1 MRWKRWKTGLWA
13 VVLVLVGGCTALFL
27 SAVGA
32 CEVQAGNPYEKDGIC
47 FARSLPGATSR
58 FVAFTPV
65 SCIDSAR
72 AMGEAVGADY
82 GTLRFEDVD
91 GDGRPEAVI
100 ESSAFRCRWGVAPC
114 YDAYRIVLRV
124 CPSCAV
130 PVQEV
135 DRVFLKELTVDDST
149 PSPGVR

>member
-1 MRWKRWKTGLWA
+1 MTRAA
-13 VVLVLVGGCTALFL
+13 VLALAGGGAALFL
-27 SAVGA
+27 SA
-32 CEVQAGNPYEKDGIC
+32 AGVCGVEARNPYAKDGVC

-65 SCIDSAR
+65 SCVDSGR
-72 AMGEAVGADY
+72 AVGDAVGADY
-82 GTLRFEDVD
+82 ATLRFKDVD
-91 GDGRPEAVI
+91 GDGRPEAIV
-100 ESSAFRCRWGVAPC
+100 ESSAFRCRWGAAPC

-135 DRVFLKELTVDDST
+135 DRVFLKELTIDDST
-149 PSPGVR
+149 VVPAPR